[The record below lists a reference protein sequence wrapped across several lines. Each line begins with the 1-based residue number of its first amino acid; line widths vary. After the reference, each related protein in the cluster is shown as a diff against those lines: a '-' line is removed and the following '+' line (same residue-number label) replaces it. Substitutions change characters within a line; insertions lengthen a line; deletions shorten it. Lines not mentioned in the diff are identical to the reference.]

1 MIKPTPNPPG
11 TDPASPYEP
20 DSNKLNEAAERAL
33 DYHFPSTADIK
44 ATPRTVSTLFTVDPA
59 VTTET
64 LMVYLV
70 ETLASVDVMVH
81 QLEGGDR
88 NALLGISNSVMLAE
102 ITANRVLDQIDPP
115 E

>member
-1 MIKPTPNPPG
+1 MFKVTPNPPG
-11 TDPASPYEP
+11 TDSTTPS
-20 DSNKLNEAAERAL
+20 DLGERISS
-33 DYHFPSTADIK
+33 FADIK
-44 ATPRTVSTLFTVDPA
+44 ATPRTPGTLFA
-59 VTTET
+59 VNPEATRET

-81 QLEGGDR
+81 NLVDLLDGSSR

-102 ITANRVLDQIDPP
+102 ITANRVLDQIDPR